1 MDNNSNERRNLENIG
16 LKYLS
21 KFEASENQFRIFLRN
36 KIDQFEIA
44 TEIDVIEKIVC
55 KMKKLNYINDM
66 RYSRLK
72 CEQNLRNGSS
82 KRFIIFKLKQ
92 KGICGPIIDHC
103 LKTLFKCEINEF
115 AAALIYIRKKKIG
128 VYYIG
133 NDELDII
140 TKNKWIGKLSRR
152 GFPYHIVKKVFEI
165 NNIQDAEDIINGME
179 I

>member
-21 KFEASENQFRIFLRN
+21 KFEASENQFRIFLLN
-36 KIDQFEIA
+36 KINKLEIA
-44 TEIDVIEKIVC
+44 AENDVIEKIIS

-92 KGICGPIIDHC
+92 KGICGSIIDHC
-103 LKTLFKCEINEF
+103 LKTLFKCEINEL
-115 AAALIYIRKKKIG
+115 AAALVYIRKTSYFRVRFYPINPSTIFKPKIFWTL
-128 VYYIG
+128 Y
-133 NDELDII
+133 
-140 TKNKWIGKLSRR
+140 
-152 GFPYHIVKKVFEI
+152 
-165 NNIQDAEDIINGME
+165 
-179 I
+179 

>member
-1 MDNNSNERRNLENIG
+1 MDTNSNEKKNLENIG

-36 KIDQFEIA
+36 KISKLEIA
-44 TEIDVIEKIVC
+44 SENDVIEKIVL
-55 KMKKLNYINDM
+55 KMKKLNYINDV

-92 KGICGPIIDHC
+92 KGICESIIDHC

-133 NDELDII
+133 NDELDTM
-140 TKNKWIGKLSRR
+140 TKNKWIEKLSRR

-165 NNIQDAEDIINGME
+165 NNIQDAENIINGME